1 MYLNQ
6 FLGYI
11 LFKLN
16 FLILTPKTYSF
27 GGFYNSIF
35 WGYKL
40 KTKKKLKLIIA
51 APLLNIHER
60 NIFSLYGLDILFLI
74 LKKLSL
80 LEKLLSI
87 IFTIYLNFHLIIL
100 YILRK
105 LGIWKLLSK
114 QINFFF
120 QNL

>member
-6 FLGYI
+6 FLGYV

-40 KTKKKLKLIIA
+40 KKKKLKLVIA
-51 APLLNIHER
+51 APFLNIHER
-60 NIFSLYGLDILFLI
+60 NIFLYMVLI
-74 LKKLSL
+74 
-80 LEKLLSI
+80 
-87 IFTIYLNFHLIIL
+87 FYF
-100 YILRK
+100 
-105 LGIWKLLSK
+105 
-114 QINFFF
+114 
-120 QNL
+120 